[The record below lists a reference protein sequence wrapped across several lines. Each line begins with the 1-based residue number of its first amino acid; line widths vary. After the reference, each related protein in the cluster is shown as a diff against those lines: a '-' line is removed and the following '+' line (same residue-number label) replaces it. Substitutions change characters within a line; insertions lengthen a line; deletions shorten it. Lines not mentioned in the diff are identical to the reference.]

1 MDLSNLKPAPGSVKG
16 EKRIGRGEGAG
27 HGGTS
32 TRGHKGARS
41 RSGYSRKIGF
51 EGGQLPLP
59 RRVPKSGFKNLNRV
73 EYKAIN
79 LSTLEAL
86 ATKLDT
92 DRIDFETL
100 LTAGLVNKNALV
112 KILGK
117 GTLTRK
123 LEVHAHAFSK
133 SAQAAIEAIQGT
145 AVKL

>member
-1 MDLSNLKPAPGSVKG
+1 M
-16 EKRIGRGEGAG
+16 
-27 HGGTS
+27 
-32 TRGHKGARS
+32 
-41 RSGYSRKIGF
+41 
-51 EGGQLPLP
+51 PLQ

-117 GTLTRK
+117 GTLSRK